1 MDFHSFDPFLT
12 LPPTISYSFYIV
24 ITAYFSFFENYTV
37 LFDHCMPLH
46 YYFLLDCFFSFGILN
61 LYSVHNM

>member
-46 YYFLLDCFFSFGILN
+46 KKKIEGTAHKALSDLA
-61 LYSVHNM
+61 